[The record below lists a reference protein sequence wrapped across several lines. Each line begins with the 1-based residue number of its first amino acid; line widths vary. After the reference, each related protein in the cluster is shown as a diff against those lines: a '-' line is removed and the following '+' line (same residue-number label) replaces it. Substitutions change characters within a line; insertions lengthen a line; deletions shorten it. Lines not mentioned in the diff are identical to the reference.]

1 MRFALVEYDTGQHE
15 AYDVTDRRH
24 LHSAQA
30 CCDRAYFRHVATDK
44 EEQPEASVA
53 SLLAG
58 IFILFLVAILVMA
71 VLMLLPALQPSSP
84 LPPPALLPEGAK

>member
-1 MRFALVEYDTGQHE
+1 MEYDTGEHI
-15 AYDVTDRRH
+15 DR
-24 LHSAQA
+24 AQA
-30 CCDRAYFRHVATDK
+30 CCDRAYFRHVAMDK

-71 VLMLLPALQPSSP
+71 VLMLLPALQPSST
-84 LPPPALLPEGAK
+84 PPPPTSLPEVGK